1 MTKGNKPKAT
11 PEEILENDRREWTRN
26 IGGIQTQYLARI
38 HDVMHHREHQA
49 EY

>member
-1 MTKGNKPKAT
+1 MTKENKPKAT
-11 PEEILENDRREWTRN
+11 PEEVLENDRREWTRN

-38 HDVMHHREHQA
+38 HNVMYHREHQA

>member
-1 MTKGNKPKAT
+1 MTKENKPKAT
-11 PEEILENDRREWTRN
+11 AQEIFENDCKEWTRN